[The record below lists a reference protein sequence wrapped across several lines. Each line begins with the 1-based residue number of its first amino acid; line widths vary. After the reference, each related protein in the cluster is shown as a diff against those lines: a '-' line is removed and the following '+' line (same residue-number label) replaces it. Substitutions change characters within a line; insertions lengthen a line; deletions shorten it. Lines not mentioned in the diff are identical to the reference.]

1 MNAAEVVEGMEPGSA
16 AWLRQVTASKVA
28 AILGV
33 SPWHSPLSMWRLM
46 KGLDEPEPQ
55 STAQRRGLLL
65 EDAVLAWWGEQ
76 HPEVLR
82 VDDQPLLTLPGVP
95 WAAARPD
102 AHVTFD
108 DESVALVEAKTAA
121 RMDEWGQPGTDEVP
135 PTYLVQA
142 CWQLAMCPE
151 AQRVYIPVLGPFLE
165 FSEYVIERDDELI
178 GEVFA
183 RCEEFHASLSGD
195 VPPPLSDHPA
205 DYDALRRTT
214 TTVEQGS
221 SVRLDAGLADAYRA
235 VLAAEDAGPI
245 IRARVLDAM
254 GTARHACDDS
264 GLKLARRQAT
274 RGGVVSLVRAV
285 KKGSLASRITDSLG
299 AAS

>member
-1 MNAAEVVEGMEPGSA
+1 MSAAEVVEGMEPGSA
-16 AWLRQVTASKVA
+16 AWQRVVTASKVP

-33 SPWHSPLSMWRLM
+33 SPWASPLSMWRLM
-46 KGLDEPEPQ
+46 KGLDEPQPQ
-55 STAQRRGLLL
+55 STVQRRGQLL

-82 VDDQPLLTLPGVP
+82 VDDQPLLFLPGVP
-95 WAAARPD
+95 WATARPD
-102 AHVTFD
+102 AHVTLD
-108 DESVALVEAKTAA
+108 DESIVLVEAKTAA
-121 RMDEWGQPGTDEVP
+121 RMDDWGQPGTDEVP
-135 PTYLVQA
+135 AYYLAQA
-142 CWQLAMCPE
+142 CWQLAMCPD

-165 FSEYVIERDDELI
+165 FAEYVIERDDELI

-205 DYDALRRTT
+205 DYDAIRRTT
-214 TTVEQGS
+214 SAVEEAT
-221 SVRLDAGLADAYRA
+221 VRLDAALAEAYRA

-245 IRARVLDAM
+245 IRTRVLDAM
-254 GTARHACDDS
+254 GTARRACDETGS
-264 GLKLARRQAT
+264 ALARRQTT

-285 KKGSLASRITDSLG
+285 KKGSLASLITEPLG
-299 AAS
+299 ESS